1 MRHDV
6 IVIGAGL
13 SGLMAAK
20 TAIESGL
27 KTMVLGKGM
36 GMMHIFPGGIDLLGY
51 HPEDDTAVQFDD
63 EGFREKMAKRI
74 KNIKK
79 GKKLVAF
86 PAVMGLRD
94 AEKVR
99 LDMEARIGSQVF
111 ELSILPPSI
120 PGMRLFEIFRKK
132 LQAKG
137 VRMTLGFEATSTI
150 QKNRRCHEVI
160 LNTPS
165 GERIHE
171 ADSFVLATGGALA
184 AVSGRSTIGLLNR
197 YSTCLL
203 HSQRAE
209 RGGFR
214 TNCSAEEAIR

>member
-1 MRHDV
+1 
-6 IVIGAGL
+6 
-13 SGLMAAK
+13 
-20 TAIESGL
+20 
-27 KTMVLGKGM
+27 
-36 GMMHIFPGGIDLLGY
+36 
-51 HPEDDTAVQFDD
+51 
-63 EGFREKMAKRI
+63 MAKRI

-99 LDMEARIGSQVF
+99 LDIEARIGSQVF
-111 ELSILPPSI
+111 GLSILPPSI